1 MIDSQVS
8 LAIRT
13 YAASTLNYILLYDRE
28 GHMKKKYFTDMIPTI
43 LKAIET
49 KNTNIDSIFVGLN
62 I

>member
-28 GHMKKKYFTDMIPTI
+28 GHMKKKYFTNMIPTI